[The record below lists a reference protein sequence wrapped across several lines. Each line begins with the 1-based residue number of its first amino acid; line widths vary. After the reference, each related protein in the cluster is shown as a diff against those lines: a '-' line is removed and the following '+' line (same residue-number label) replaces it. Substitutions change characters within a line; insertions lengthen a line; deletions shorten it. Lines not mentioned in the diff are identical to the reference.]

1 MYFTDREIKTKDG
14 RTAILRN
21 AKAEDAD
28 MLIKYLKI
36 TSLETPFLVREPEE
50 ITITREQEEAFIKQ
64 QNDGERSLL
73 LIAVIDGK
81 HIGNCSMSP
90 IGAHKRYL
98 HRCRVAIALYKEY
111 CSLGLGRQMMT
122 ALLEKAKTCGYEQAE
137 LEVVTA
143 NHNAIALY
151 KSLGFEIYGTLKND
165 MKYKDGS
172 YSDVHLMVKYF

>member
-1 MYFTDREIKTKDG
+1 MRFTDKEIKTKDG
-14 RTAILRN
+14 RTAVLRN
-21 AKAEDAD
+21 AKTDDAD
-28 MLIKYLKI
+28 MLINYLRI
-36 TSLETPFLVREPEE
+36 TALETPFLVREPEE
-50 ITITREQEEAFIKQ
+50 IIITREQEEAFIKQ
-64 QNDGERSLL
+64 QNESERSLL
-73 LIAVIDGK
+73 LIATIDGK

-98 HRCRVAIALYKEY
+98 HRCSVAIALYKEY

-122 ALLEKAKTCGYEQAE
+122 VLLEKAKICGYEQAE

-143 NHNAIALY
+143 NRNAITLY

-172 YSDVHLMVKYF
+172 YSDVHLMVKYL